1 MLARRGDLPDLMYII
16 SAMETCDAYQPWHD
30 KRTHGTFVRRQVPT
44 RLLLLPGRP
53 NSACSIC
60 VSRRLEHADQRGL
73 RRGHVLLIEDCSEVK
88 FPTTAQRR
96 RGLGPVKKGNACGVL
111 VHAMLAVDATSG
123 YCLGPVGGDAWSR
136 DGMNP
141 VPHSHRPL
149 AEREAAQVTVVVGGP
164 RGRHVPALGN
174 SAGAQLPRVN
184 PGDGGPRSGWR
195 GRAVRRGA
203 AIPHGQGGAASNC
216 RRTMSGSPRGP

>member
-1 MLARRGDLPDLMYII
+1 
-16 SAMETCDAYQPWHD
+16 
-30 KRTHGTFVRRQVPT
+30 
-44 RLLLLPGRP
+44 
-53 NSACSIC
+53 

-164 RGRHVPALGN
+164 RGRHVPVRGDKQDGSRIASFRN
-174 SAGAQLPRVN
+174 VAGSTSV
-184 PGDGGPRSGWR
+184 
-195 GRAVRRGA
+195 
-203 AIPHGQGGAASNC
+203 ASSRC
-216 RRTMSGSPRGP
+216 SRCIIFGS